1 MSGKNKALGVPA
13 GLKDYLPEEASLKR
27 FLEGKWQELFST
39 WGYQEVV
46 TPSFEYYTTLVS
58 ALGEE
63 DTKLHKIIDREGRI
77 LALRPDMTNPIA
89 RLVAARYQKEQ
100 LPLRFFYLGN
110 VFRYETELQKGRQR
124 EFYQAGVE
132 LLGVNNSWADAEV
145 IALALD
151 ALEASGLED
160 YKIGLGHIKV
170 TKELISALSSDI
182 EEQKKL
188 RTALAKKNIVA
199 IDNLL
204 SSYSEKAEV
213 KEILTGQEQDDEI
226 IKQLKK
232 IDVSDCF
239 LQAVADL
246 ENVLCVLKDL
256 GLAEKVFIDLSILRD
271 FDYYTGVVFEG
282 YSSRLGYPLLGG
294 GRYDNLIGNFGY
306 ECPATGF
313 ALGMERVMAALPSQ
327 EIHNQIDCL
336 LIGDTY
342 SKLFFEAK
350 KLRDKGY
357 KVEIDLFGMEE
368 REATKYAQA
377 KNISEVI
384 NLAGDKNE

>member
-1 MSGKNKALGVPA
+1 MTGKNKVLGVPA
-13 GLKDYLPEEASLKR
+13 GLKDYLPAEASLKR
-27 FLEGKWQELFST
+27 SLEGKWQELFST
-39 WGYQEVV
+39 WGYQEVI

-89 RLVAARYQKEQ
+89 RLAAARYQKEK
-100 LPLRFFYLGN
+100 LPLRFFYLSN

-160 YKIGLGHIKV
+160 YKIGLGHIEV
-170 TKELISALSSDI
+170 TKELIRVLCSDS
-182 EEQKKL
+182 EEQEEL

-199 IDNLL
+199 IDSLI
-204 SSYSEKAEV
+204 SSCSEKAEI
-213 KEILTGQEQDDEI
+213 KEIITGQEEDDEI
-226 IKQLKK
+226 INQLKK
-232 IDVSDCF
+232 IAAGESF
-239 LQAVADL
+239 LQAVEDL
-246 ENVLCVLKDL
+246 ENVLYVLKEL
-256 GLAEKVFIDLSILRD
+256 GLADKVFIDLSILRD

-306 ECPATGF
+306 KCPATGF

-327 EIHNQIDCL
+327 EVYTQIDYL

-342 SKLFFEAK
+342 SKLFWKAK
-350 KLRDKGY
+350 ELREKGY

-368 REATKYAQA
+368 KEANEYAKA
-377 KNISEVI
+377 KNISQVI
-384 NLAGDKNE
+384 NLAGDSNE